1 MESKWINNNIQLNWI
16 FILIPI
22 IMFPNLYWLI
32 PSRIM
37 IIFKLLIDYLFNEF
51 KIIII
56 NKYISN
62 VYIFLRIIIY
72 IIVLHLFRLVPYI
85 FTSTGHLLFNLS
97 TAFSIRLRFIIY
109 TAINFPIKIL
119 RHLVPLNSPKFLI
132 NFIVIIEIIRDLLFV
147 FKLYLFVYQQI

>member
-1 MESKWINNNIQLNWI
+1 
-16 FILIPI
+16 
-22 IMFPNLYWLI
+22 
-32 PSRIM
+32 M

-62 VYIFLRIIIY
+62 VYIFLRLIIY

-97 TAFSIRLRFIIY
+97 TAFSIRLKFIIY
-109 TAINFPIKIL
+109 TAINFPIKML

-132 NFIVIIEIIRDLLFV
+132 NFIVTIEIIRFIIRL
-147 FKLYLFVYQQI
+147 